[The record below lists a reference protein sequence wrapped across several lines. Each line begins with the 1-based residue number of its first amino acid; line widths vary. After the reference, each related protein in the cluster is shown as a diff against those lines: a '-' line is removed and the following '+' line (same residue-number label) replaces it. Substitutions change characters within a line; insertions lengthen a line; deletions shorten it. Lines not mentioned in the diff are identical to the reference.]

1 MSIITRF
8 LAVVTEPQ
16 FKLARDLTAMAI
28 ADGQV
33 TPEEKEAMSTICH
46 LEGVDENKL
55 MEALQ
60 GGYDKVS
67 EEMPNSRQ
75 EKEVYLRDVIRL
87 IGADGYSAPQEVFLF
102 QIIASRMGL
111 NQMDVIGL
119 FLLTATRQYFQ
130 GDAGARILT
139 SFLKNYIDPKGKSE
153 RNNRENLRTIYETV
167 ANNTPVSQD
176 IEVDKE
182 ILRQNL
188 ARATEAFLENKILI
202 KEFADMKLDF
212 PAMAKQE
219 GRLFSKDILLVK
231 ILQTGLFEG
240 DFPTYRKADDS

>member
-1 MSIITRF
+1 MSIINRF
-8 LAVVTEPQ
+8 LSTVIEPE

-46 LEGVDENKL
+46 LEGVDETKL
-55 MEALQ
+55 MDALR
-60 GGYDKVS
+60 GGYDTVS
-67 EEMPNSRQ
+67 EEIPNSRQ

-87 IGADGYSAPQEVFLF
+87 IGADGYSAPQEVYLF

-130 GDAGARILT
+130 GDAGARILA
-139 SFLKNYIDPKGKSE
+139 SYLKNYIDPKGKTE
-153 RNNRENLRTIYETV
+153 RSNRENLRTIYETV

-188 ARATEAFLENKILI
+188 ARATETFMENKILI
-202 KEFADMKLDF
+202 KEFADVGLDF
-212 PAMAKQE
+212 SAMAKQE
-219 GRLFSKDILLVK
+219 EQNVFKKYVS
-231 ILQTGLFEG
+231 
-240 DFPTYRKADDS
+240 S

>member
-28 ADGQV
+28 ADGEV
-33 TPEEKEAMSTICH
+33 TPEEKEAMSMICH
-46 LEGVDENKL
+46 LEGVDEDKL
-55 MEALQ
+55 MDALR
-60 GGYDKVS
+60 GGYDAVS
-67 EEMPNSRQ
+67 EEIPNSRQ

-188 ARATEAFLENKILI
+188 ARATEAFLENKNLI

-219 GRLFSKDILLVK
+219 EQIVFKRYTSG
-231 ILQTGLFEG
+231 
-240 DFPTYRKADDS
+240 

>member
-46 LEGVDENKL
+46 LEGIDENKL
-55 MEALQ
+55 MEALR
-60 GGYDKVS
+60 GGYDKVN

-75 EKEVYLRDVIRL
+75 EKEAYLRDLIKL
-87 IGADGYSAPQEVFLF
+87 IGADGYSAPQEVYLF

-119 FLLTATRQYFQ
+119 FLLTATRQYFK
-130 GDAGARILT
+130 GDAGARILA
-139 SFLKNYIDPKGKSE
+139 SFLKNYIDPKGKTDKS
-153 RNNRENLRTIYETV
+153 NRENLCTIYDTV
-167 ANNTPVSQD
+167 ASNTPISQD
-176 IEVDKE
+176 KEVDKE

-188 ARATEAFLENKILI
+188 ARATEVFLENKILI
-202 KEFADMKLDF
+202 KEFADVGLDF
-212 PAMAKQE
+212 SIMARQE
-219 GRLFSKDILLVK
+219 EQNVFKKYVS
-231 ILQTGLFEG
+231 
-240 DFPTYRKADDS
+240 S

>member
-16 FKLARDLTAMAI
+16 FKLARDLTAMSI

-33 TPEEKEAMSTICH
+33 TPEEKEALSTICH
-46 LEGVDENKL
+46 LEGVDETKL
-55 MEALQ
+55 MDALR
-60 GGYDKVS
+60 GGYDTVS
-67 EEMPNSRQ
+67 EEIPNSRQ

-87 IGADGYSAPQEVFLF
+87 IGADGYSAPQEVYLF

-130 GDAGARILT
+130 GDAGARILA
-139 SFLKNYIDPKGKSE
+139 SFLKNYIDPKGKTE
-153 RNNRENLRTIYETV
+153 RSNRENLRTIYETV

-188 ARATEAFLENKILI
+188 ARATETFMENKILI
-202 KEFADMKLDF
+202 KEFADVGLNF
-212 PAMAKQE
+212 SAMAKQE
-219 GRLFSKDILLVK
+219 EQNVFKRYTS
-231 ILQTGLFEG
+231 
-240 DFPTYRKADDS
+240 A

>member
-46 LEGVDENKL
+46 LEGVDETKL
-55 MEALQ
+55 MDALR
-60 GGYDKVS
+60 GGYDKVN

-75 EKEVYLRDVIRL
+75 EKEAYLRDIIKL
-87 IGADGYSAPQEVFLF
+87 IGADGYSAPQEVYLF

-111 NQMDVIGL
+111 NQMDVMGL
-119 FLLTATRQYFQ
+119 FLLTSTRQYFK
-130 GDAGARILT
+130 GDAGAKILA
-139 SFLKNYIDPKGKSE
+139 SFLRNYIDPKGKTE
-153 RNNRENLRTIYETV
+153 KNNRDNMRAIYETV
-167 ANNTPVSQD
+167 ANNTPISQD
-176 IEVDKE
+176 VELGKE

-188 ARATEAFLENKILI
+188 ARATETFLENKILI
-202 KEFADMKLDF
+202 NEFANVGLDF
-212 PAMAKQE
+212 SVIAQQE
-219 GRLFSKDILLVK
+219 KKNVFKRYS
-231 ILQTGLFEG
+231 T
-240 DFPTYRKADDS
+240 

>member
-28 ADGQV
+28 ADGEV
-33 TPEEKEAMSTICH
+33 TPEEKEAMSMICH
-46 LEGVDENKL
+46 LEGVDETKL
-55 MEALQ
+55 MDALR
-60 GGYDKVS
+60 GGYDTVS
-67 EEMPNSRQ
+67 EEIPNSRQ

-87 IGADGYSAPQEVFLF
+87 IGADGYSAPQEVYLF

-111 NQMDVIGL
+111 NQMDVVGL

-130 GDAGARILT
+130 GNAGARILA
-139 SFLKNYIDPKGKSE
+139 SFLKNYIDPKGKTESS
-153 RNNRENLRTIYETV
+153 NRENLRTIYETV
-167 ANNTPVSQD
+167 AINTPVSQD
-176 IEVDKE
+176 VEVDKE

-188 ARATEAFLENKILI
+188 ARATEAFMENKILV
-202 KEFADMKLDF
+202 KEFADVGLNF

-219 GRLFSKDILLVK
+219 ELNVFKRYTSG
-231 ILQTGLFEG
+231 
-240 DFPTYRKADDS
+240 

>member
-46 LEGVDENKL
+46 LEGIDENRL
-55 MEALQ
+55 MEALR
-60 GGYDKVS
+60 GGYDKVN

-75 EKEVYLRDVIRL
+75 EKEVYLRDIIKL
-87 IGADGYSAPQEVFLF
+87 IGADGYSAPQEVYLF

-119 FLLTATRQYFQ
+119 FLLTATRQYFK
-130 GDAGARILT
+130 GDAGARILA
-139 SFLKNYIDPKGKSE
+139 SFLKNYIDPKGKTDKS
-153 RNNRENLRTIYETV
+153 NRENLCTIYDTV
-167 ANNTPVSQD
+167 ASNTPISQD
-176 IEVDKE
+176 KEVDKE
-182 ILRQNL
+182 IL
-188 ARATEAFLENKILI
+188 EVFLENKILI
-202 KEFADMKLDF
+202 KEFADVGLDF
-212 PAMAKQE
+212 SIMARQE
-219 GRLFSKDILLVK
+219 EQNVFKKYVS
-231 ILQTGLFEG
+231 
-240 DFPTYRKADDS
+240 S

>member
-8 LAVVTEPQ
+8 LSAVTEPEY
-16 FKLARDLTAMAI
+16 KLARDLTAMAI
-28 ADGQV
+28 ADGEV

-46 LEGVDENKL
+46 LEGIDESKL
-55 MEALQ
+55 LESLR
-60 GGYDKVS
+60 GGYENIH

-87 IGADGYSAPQEVFLF
+87 IGADGYSAPQEVYLF

-119 FLLTATRQYFQ
+119 FLLTATRQYFR
-130 GDAGARILT
+130 GDAGARILA
-139 SFLKNYIDPKGKSE
+139 SFLKNYIDPKGKTE

-167 ANNTPVSQD
+167 AINTPVSQD

-188 ARATEAFLENKILI
+188 ARATEAFMENKILI
-202 KEFADMKLDF
+202 KEFADVGLNF
-212 PAMAKQE
+212 SAMAKQE
-219 GRLFSKDILLVK
+219 ELNVFKRYTS
-231 ILQTGLFEG
+231 
-240 DFPTYRKADDS
+240 A

>member
-46 LEGVDENKL
+46 LEGVDETKL
-55 MEALQ
+55 MDALR
-60 GGYDKVS
+60 GGYDKVN

-75 EKEVYLRDVIRL
+75 EKEAYLRDIIKL
-87 IGADGYSAPQEVFLF
+87 IGADGYSAPQEVYLF

-111 NQMDVIGL
+111 NQMDVMGL
-119 FLLTATRQYFQ
+119 FLLTSTRQYFK
-130 GDAGARILT
+130 GDAGAKILA
-139 SFLKNYIDPKGKSE
+139 SFLRNYIDPKGKTE
-153 RNNRENLRTIYETV
+153 KNNRDNMRAIYETV
-167 ANNTPVSQD
+167 ANNTPISQD
-176 IEVDKE
+176 VELGKE

-188 ARATEAFLENKILI
+188 ARAKETFLENKILI
-202 KEFADMKLDF
+202 NEFANVGLDF
-212 PAMAKQE
+212 SVIAQQE
-219 GRLFSKDILLVK
+219 KKNVFKRYS
-231 ILQTGLFEG
+231 T
-240 DFPTYRKADDS
+240 

>member
-8 LAVVTEPQ
+8 LSAVTEPEY
-16 FKLARDLTAMAI
+16 KLARDLTAMAI
-28 ADGQV
+28 ADGEV

-46 LEGVDENKL
+46 LEGIDESKL
-55 MEALQ
+55 LESLR
-60 GGYDKVS
+60 GGYENIH

-87 IGADGYSAPQEVFLF
+87 IGADGYSAPQEVYLF

-119 FLLTATRQYFQ
+119 FLLTATRQYFR
-130 GDAGARILT
+130 GDAGARILA
-139 SFLKNYIDPKGKSE
+139 SFLKNYIDPKGKTE

-167 ANNTPVSQD
+167 AINTPVSQD

-188 ARATEAFLENKILI
+188 ARATEAFMENKILI
-202 KEFADMKLDF
+202 KEFADVGLNF
-212 PAMAKQE
+212 SAMAKQE
-219 GRLFSKDILLVK
+219 EQNVFKRYTSG
-231 ILQTGLFEG
+231 
-240 DFPTYRKADDS
+240 